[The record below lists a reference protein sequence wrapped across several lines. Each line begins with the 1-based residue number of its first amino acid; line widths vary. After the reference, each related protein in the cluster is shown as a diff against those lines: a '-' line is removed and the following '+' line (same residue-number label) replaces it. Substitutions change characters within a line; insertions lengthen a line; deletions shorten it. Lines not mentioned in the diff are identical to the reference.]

1 MVQSAIAAACC
12 EPVRVSAGARMRVP
26 ACGGGCPGA
35 AAVLVNVLTCWA
47 LTIRL
52 VVAADVEC
60 LAGVVAGFGE
70 VDQQGGGVGPG

>member
-1 MVQSAIAAACC
+1 
-12 EPVRVSAGARMRVP
+12 MRVP
-26 ACGGGCPGA
+26 ACGGCPGAGA
-35 AAVLVNVLTCWA
+35 AAVLVNVLTCSA

-60 LAGVVAGFGE
+60 LAGVVAGFSE